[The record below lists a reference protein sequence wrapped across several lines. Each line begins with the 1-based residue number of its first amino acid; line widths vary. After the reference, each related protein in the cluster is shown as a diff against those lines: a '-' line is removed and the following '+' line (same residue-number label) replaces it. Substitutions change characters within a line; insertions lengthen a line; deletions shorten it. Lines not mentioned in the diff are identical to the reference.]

1 MRTSLRLLA
10 AAAALNMTT
19 GAGIALGQTV
29 VVRHSPPSETIE
41 LMLNAAP
48 VATAT
53 ADAAG
58 DTILPLDLRTNNAGR
73 LEIDANIF
81 IDACDKLHRVI
92 VVERGQAIAAQQ
104 PGCERRD
111 IAGLYS
117 VRRNNTLVVDIGGPN
132 PTMMLIKGSYSLEP
146 QRVWGAPAGLVLFGG
161 GGLTSFRD
169 ANLIFCGDTPSCGK
183 NAGVAYTAGA
193 AVWLKPWLGIEGSYV
208 QPQKPTAS
216 GSGSNYNFDSELE
229 VRVATVAGV
238 VAIPIGPVRLFGK
251 GGGNFHY
258 AKATTTNTVNG
269 ASQAFEL
276 QTQGWGWV
284 GGGGLEVWMSPWIA
298 LYAEAGFVGIKG
310 REIGGGPGLLDDR
323 MRYVVLGLRAHI
335 GR

>member
-1 MRTSLRLLA
+1 M
-10 AAAALNMTT
+10 
-19 GAGIALGQTV
+19 V
-29 VVRHSPPSETIE
+29 H
-41 LMLNAAP
+41 
-48 VATAT
+48 
-53 ADAAG
+53 
-58 DTILPLDLRTNNAGR
+58 
-73 LEIDANIF
+73 
-81 IDACDKLHRVI
+81 
-92 VVERGQAIAAQQ
+92 
-104 PGCERRD
+104 
-111 IAGLYS
+111 
-117 VRRNNTLVVDIGGPN
+117 
-132 PTMMLIKGSYSLEP
+132 KGSFSVDPL
-146 QRVWGAPAGLVLFGG
+146 RVWGAPAVLVIFGG